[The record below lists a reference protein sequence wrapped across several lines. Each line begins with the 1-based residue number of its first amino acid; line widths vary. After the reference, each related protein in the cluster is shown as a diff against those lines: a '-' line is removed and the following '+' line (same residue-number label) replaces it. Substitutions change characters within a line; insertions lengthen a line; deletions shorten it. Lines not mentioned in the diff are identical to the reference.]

1 MRGEEGWGG
10 YEEVGEEGGGKGG
23 GEEGAKSHLAFA

>member
-23 GEEGAKSHLAFA
+23 GAKSHLAFA